1 MTKPAPLR
9 KVRCAVYT
17 RKSSEEGLEQE
28 FNSLHAQR
36 EACEAYIASQRHEGW
51 ILVPDRYDDGGVSGG
66 TLERPALRR
75 LLADME
81 AGRID
86 TVVVYKVDRLS
97 RSLMDFVRLVDA
109 FERKAI
115 SFVSITQQF
124 NTTTSMGRLTLNMLL
139 SFAQFE
145 REVIGERIRDKFE
158 ASRRKGM
165 WMGGWA
171 PLGYDVANRKLV
183 INEQEAALVRRIF
196 ERFAKLGSATLLVKE
211 FKAAGIQTKSWTTQP
226 GHRREGRSFDKS
238 AIYKILNNR
247 LFLGEAVHKGT
258 SYPGEHQAIVDQT
271 LWDRAHA
278 VFAENGRS
286 RGNRTRAKTPA
297 PLKGLLRCTACN
309 SAMTPTHTRRH
320 GRLYRYYA
328 CMKSIKNG
336 AGTCPVRSISASEIE
351 GVVLGQVRRLLQA
364 PEVAARTIVACHELS
379 DAKGDA
385 AAQEHEALDALR
397 RLEEV
402 WGELFPA
409 EQTRIL
415 RLLVERVD
423 VTTVGINVRLRMGG
437 IRSLVGELLSESG
450 RQVPVSANT
459 VSQEAAA

>member
-51 ILVPDRYDDGGVSGG
+51 VLVPDRYDDGGVSGG
-66 TLERPALRR
+66 TIERPALKR

-97 RSLMDFVRLVDA
+97 RSLIDFVRLVDA

-196 ERFAKLGSATLLVKE
+196 ERFSTLGSATLLVKE

-226 GHRREGRSFDKS
+226 GHRREGRPFDKG
-238 AIYKILNNR
+238 AVYKILNNR
-247 LFLGEAVHKGT
+247 LYLGEAVHKGT
-258 SYPGEHQAIVDQT
+258 SYPGEHQAIIDQP
-271 LWDRAHA
+271 LWGRAHA
-278 VFAENGRS
+278 VFAENGHS

-328 CMKSIKNG
+328 CLKSIKNG
-336 AGTCPVRSISASEIE
+336 ARSCPVRSISASEIE

-364 PEVAARTIVACHELS
+364 PEVAARTVAACRELS
-379 DAKGDA
+379 DDKGDA
-385 AAQEHEALDALR
+385 AVREHEALDALR
-397 RLEEV
+397 RLEEL
-402 WGELFPA
+402 WNELFPA

-415 RLLVERVD
+415 QLLVQQVD
-423 VTTVGINVRLRMGG
+423 VTADGIDVRLRIGG
-437 IRSLVGELLSESG
+437 IRSLAGELLSESS
-450 RQVPVSANT
+450 RQVTAAANT
-459 VSQEAAA
+459 VDREAAA